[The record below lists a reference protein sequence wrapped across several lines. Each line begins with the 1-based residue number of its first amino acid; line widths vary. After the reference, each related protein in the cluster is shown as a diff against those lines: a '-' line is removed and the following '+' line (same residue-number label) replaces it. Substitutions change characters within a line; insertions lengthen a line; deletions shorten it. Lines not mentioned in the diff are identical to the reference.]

1 MIRLTGLWEKETAS
15 DGVILTG
22 RLGGI
27 RILILENKRF
37 NHKNDPSHTLYI
49 DDKTREAGVPV
60 PGRRRARR
68 RAAASE
74 PLPEDL
80 GTS

>member
-1 MIRLTGLWEKETAS
+1 MIRVTGLWQKQTAR
-15 DGVILTG
+15 GGAILTG

-27 RILILENKRF
+27 RIVILENERF
-37 NHKNDPSHTLYI
+37 DHQNDPSHTLYI
-49 DDKTREAGVPV
+49 DDKTREAVVPV